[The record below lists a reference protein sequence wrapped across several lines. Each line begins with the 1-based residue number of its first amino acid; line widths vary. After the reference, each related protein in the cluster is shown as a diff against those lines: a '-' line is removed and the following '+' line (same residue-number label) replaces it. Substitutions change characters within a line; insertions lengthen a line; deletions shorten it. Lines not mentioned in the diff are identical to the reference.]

1 MTRWPMTR
9 WIALVALLTL
19 AACET
24 MEGVG
29 RDLES
34 TGEAI
39 TEEAQEAQSGM

>member
-1 MTRWPMTR
+1 MTR

-29 RDLES
+29 RDLKS

>member
-1 MTRWPMTR
+1 MTR

-39 TEEAQEAQSGM
+39 TEEAQDAQSGM